1 MFEVGDG
8 ICACELGSSS
18 NSAPDSRRLRLN
30 PANEGL
36 PFDVEKV

>member
-8 ICACELGSSS
+8 ICTCELESSS
-18 NSAPDSRRLRLN
+18 NSTPDSRRLRPN
-30 PANEGL
+30 PVNEGL

>member
-1 MFEVGDG
+1 MFDVGDG
-8 ICACELGSSS
+8 ICTCELDSSS

-30 PANEGL
+30 LVNEGL